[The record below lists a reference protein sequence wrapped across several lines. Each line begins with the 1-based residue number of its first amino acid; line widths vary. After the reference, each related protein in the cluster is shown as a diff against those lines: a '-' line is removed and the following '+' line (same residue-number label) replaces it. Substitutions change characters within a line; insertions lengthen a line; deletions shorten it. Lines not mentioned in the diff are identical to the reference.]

1 MSTSSL
7 TRVIRRQEGL
17 SFAEGHLHGSKSVIN
32 MYRHMDSNPG
42 FHGLLL
48 ARFLRDVEHNGMECL
63 AASLV
68 AEFKREPKSIYL
80 YPITDDID
88 NTYME
93 YVYTIYVKPD
103 EEHYISIWARWGEN
117 PNSVVKGEVVFVGT
131 PQMLLD
137 KFVINPLKKP
147 LS

>member
-1 MSTSSL
+1 
-7 TRVIRRQEGL
+7 
-17 SFAEGHLHGSKSVIN
+17 
-32 MYRHMDSNPG
+32 
-42 FHGLLL
+42 
-48 ARFLRDVEHNGMECL
+48 
-63 AASLV
+63 
-68 AEFKREPKSIYL
+68 
-80 YPITDDID
+80 
-88 NTYME
+88 ME

-117 PNSVVKGEVVFVGT
+117 PNSVVEGEVIFVGT

>member
-17 SFAEGHLHGSKSVIN
+17 SFAEGHLHGSKSMVN
-32 MYRHMDSNPG
+32 MYRHSDGYPEH
-42 FHGLLL
+42 HGIEL
-48 ARFLRDVEHNGMECL
+48 ATFLKEVEHNGMECL

-68 AEFKREPKSIYL
+68 AEFKQEPKNIYL

-88 NTYME
+88 NTYVE
-93 YVYTIYVKPD
+93 YIYTIYVKPGED
-103 EEHYISIWARWGEN
+103 HYISIWARWGEN
-117 PNSVVKGEVVFVGT
+117 PNAVVKGEVIFIGT

-137 KFVINPLKKP
+137 KFVINPLEKP
-147 LS
+147 EL